1 MVTNRVEKDREKC
14 AHYWPDESDPVVYG
28 EVKVIIHFRQSVTDL
43 QLASLTLGPCD
54 FAPV

>member
-28 EVKVIIHFRQSVTDL
+28 EVKVILHFRQSVTDL